1 MKKVIICMSLLF
13 AFKGV
18 AQNCYEVV
26 GYYPNWQWYDRNK
39 LVTPNTIDY
48 SKYTILNYAFLVPEA
63 DGTIS
68 LFDPWA
74 DENLL
79 LGQID
84 WSTGGHFP
92 NTSLIDIAHSNGVK
106 VLPSIGGFT
115 LSNNFPGIAADPN
128 KRAIFAQSCVTL
140 IQMYKF
146 DGIDLDW
153 EYPGFAD
160 HSGTPQDKANF
171 PLLLQDIRTAIDNY
185 GASIGKTMLLTAAVG
200 AAEVRMEN
208 VDWPA
213 VEPLLDIINL
223 MSYDYFGTWDATT
236 NHNAPLFA
244 PSQGDVTFNLE
255 HSVNKLIIDYG
266 VNPNKLTAGVP
277 FYGRTTKTNSTP
289 VLHGPSTGVADNIT
303 FQEDEGTPLYYNV
316 LQKLSL
322 FNENWDNVAKVPY
335 LTGKDGLN
343 TFISYDDLQSIEL
356 KAQFIVEKQLRG
368 AIIWEITGDYIE
380 TFPGSGQVSGTPLV
394 SKLNDVFCN
403 YIPGNL
409 DVNSIDHAVGTVY
422 PNPAIN
428 AITIQGDSYLG
439 TEIELVDLK
448 GSFLFRQKMTHTIQS
463 VNLDNVSPGSYMV
476 KVITQNSIDYHKLIV
491 AE

>member
-39 LVTPNTIDY
+39 LVNPNTIDY

-115 LSNNFPGIAADPN
+115 LSHNFPGIAADPN

-140 IQMYKF
+140 IQTYKF

-160 HSGTPQDKANF
+160 HNGTPQDKANF
-171 PLLLQDIRTAIDNY
+171 TLLLQDIRTAIDNY

-255 HSVNKLIIDYG
+255 HSVNKLIVDYG

-289 VLHGPSTGVADNIT
+289 VLHGPSNGVADNIT

-343 TFISYDDLQSIEL
+343 TFVSYDDLQSIEL

-368 AIIWEITGDYIE
+368 AIIWEITGDYVE
-380 TFPGSGQVSGTPLV
+380 TFPGSGQISGTPLV

-409 DVNSIDHAVGTVY
+409 EVNSIDHVVGTVY

-428 AITIQGDSYLG
+428 AITIQGESYLG
-439 TEIELVDLK
+439 AEIELVDLN
-448 GSFLFRQKMTHTIQS
+448 GSVLFRQKMTHTIQS
-463 VNLDNVSPGSYMV
+463 VKLDNVSPGSYMV

>member
-1 MKKVIICMSLLF
+1 MSLLF
-13 AFKGV
+13 AFKGA

-39 LVTPNTIDY
+39 LVNPNSIDY
-48 SKYTILNYAFLVPEA
+48 SKYTILNYAFLVPEV

-84 WSTGGHFP
+84 WTTGGHVP
-92 NTSLIDIAHSNGVK
+92 NTSLIDIAHANGVK

-115 LSNNFPGIAADPN
+115 LSHNFPGIAADPS
-128 KRAIFAQSCVTL
+128 KRATFAQSCVTL
-140 IQMYKF
+140 IQTYKF

-160 HSGTPQDKANF
+160 HNGTPQDKTYF
-171 PLLLQDIRTAIDNY
+171 TLLLKEIRTAIDNY
-185 GASIGKTMLLTAAVG
+185 GSSAGKTMLLTAAVG
-200 AAEVRMEN
+200 AAEARMEN

-223 MSYDYFGTWDATT
+223 MSYDYFGTWDAIT

-244 PSQGDVTFNLE
+244 PSQGDATFNLE
-255 HSVNKLIIDYG
+255 HSVNKLIVDYG

-289 VLHGPSTGVADNIT
+289 FLHGPSNGVADNIT
-303 FQEDEGTPLYYNV
+303 FQLDEGTPLYYNV
-316 LQKLSL
+316 LQNLSL
-322 FNENWDNVAKVPY
+322 FNENWDHIAKVPY
-335 LTGKDGLN
+335 LTGKNGLN
-343 TFISYDDLQSIEL
+343 TFVSYDNLQSIEL

-380 TFPGSGQVSGTPLV
+380 TFPGSGQIMGTPLV

-403 YIPGNL
+403 YVPENL
-409 DVNSIDHAVGTVY
+409 SVNSIESLVGVVY
-422 PNPAIN
+422 PNPA
-428 AITIQGDSYLG
+428 TKSLTVEGESYVG
-439 TEIELVDLK
+439 SEIELIDMN
-448 GSFLFRQKMTHTIQS
+448 GSVVLSQKMLTAIQS
-463 VNLDNVSPGSYMV
+463 IQLD
-476 KVITQNSIDYHKLIV
+476 KVIPGIYTVKIMTQNSIDYHKV
-491 AE
+491 MVVE